1 MSLGD
6 FFPEKDR
13 KEFSKRKVSVG
24 TVLKLK
30 VLDTNPP
37 KEKRFIVVG
46 STEDDLI
53 LATVYI
59 NSKVNHAINYS
70 AELKSLHIPVSKQ
83 GRDFLDHDS
92 FIDCSKLIERE
103 RNEIENT
110 VKNRPHAV
118 IGTISDEDQEII
130 RKTLISSPTI
140 KGKKKKKFGF
150 YL

>member
-6 FFPEKDR
+6 YFPEKDR
-13 KEFSKRKVSVG
+13 KEFAKRKVSVG
-24 TVLKLK
+24 TVLKLN

-37 KEKRFIVVG
+37 KEKRFVVVG
-46 STEDDLI
+46 STDDGLI
-53 LATVYI
+53 LATVYV
-59 NSKVNHAINYS
+59 NSKINPVINYS
-70 AELKSLHIPVSKQ
+70 TELQALHIPVSKQ
-83 GRDFLDHDS
+83 GRDFLNHDS

-103 RNEIENT
+103 RNEIENA

-118 IGTISDEDQEII
+118 IGTISEEDQEII